1 MECSLALSYV
11 IDLSG
16 SASWD
21 ELRVL
26 HDELEAYQHGMSTH
40 AWMVI
45 VNKAN
50 LLGGDGQD
58 SQLVKDPTLHY
69 RVASH

>member
-1 MECSLALSYV
+1 MERSLALSYV

-45 VNKAN
+45 ANKAN
-50 LLGGDGQD
+50 C
-58 SQLVKDPTLHY
+58 
-69 RVASH
+69 

>member
-26 HDELEAYQHGMSTH
+26 HDKLEAYQHGMSTH

-45 VNKAN
+45 ANKAN
-50 LLGGDGQD
+50 C
-58 SQLVKDPTLHY
+58 
-69 RVASH
+69 